1 MIKINF
7 NVKSLLS
14 DTLLT
19 ALGMKSITVALALSG
34 INAFKTKLRT
44 FLSDLDCFPNIS
56 QNAILSRNIELAG
69 IFVGLTSEI
78 QEDAEAQFLFIKKQL
93 ESSTLSDLFLKI
105 AKPTKKLSP
114 LTFNGV
120 FTPKEVEIYQNTL
133 KKIDKMLPSVFDY
146 EVFAI
151 ALIFHTE
158 QDEMLP
164 LASSFRHSLL
174 RVLQNRLFVN
184 SNNLYDTNML
194 YSSVIEDLAKISQ
207 FNIFQ

>member
-1 MIKINF
+1 M
-7 NVKSLLS
+7 
-14 DTLLT
+14 
-19 ALGMKSITVALALSG
+19 
-34 INAFKTKLRT
+34 
-44 FLSDLDCFPNIS
+44 
-56 QNAILSRNIELAG
+56 
-69 IFVGLTSEI
+69 
-78 QEDAEAQFLFIKKQL
+78 

-120 FTPKEVEIYQNTL
+120 FTPNEVEIYQNTL
-133 KKIDKMLPSVFDY
+133 KKIYKMLPSVFDY

-158 QDEMLP
+158 PDEMLP
-164 LASSFRHSLL
+164 LASGFRNSLL

-184 SNNLYDTNML
+184 CNTVYDTNML
-194 YSSVIEDLAKISQ
+194 YSSVIEDLTKISQ